1 MLEFQA
7 SHLVS
12 INIILVGR
20 ERSIFLRGGVFKSM
34 PISIW
39 GLSSTQFMIHR
50 RHKVKS
56 KNSLLCHSLRPEI
69 PRLFTIFSPTTVFL
83 YLYYVLYPG
92 FRVII
97 RGRSKEKQIYS
108 ILSGNKSLIFLIRLF
123 VLFSFIKVYNS
134 VFLIYSQSVQPSS
147 LSK

>member
-12 INIILVGR
+12 INTILVGR
-20 ERSIFLRGGVFKSM
+20 ERSIFLCGGVFKSM
-34 PISIW
+34 PISIR
-39 GLSSTQFMIHR
+39 GFSSTQFMIYR

-56 KNSLLCHSLRPEI
+56 KNSLLCHFLRPEI
-69 PRLFTIFSPTTVFL
+69 PRLFTIFSPTIVFL

-92 FRVII
+92 FRVVI

-108 ILSGNKSLIFLIRLF
+108 IWSGNKSPIFLIGLF
-123 VLFSFIKVYNS
+123 VLF
-134 VFLIYSQSVQPSS
+134 
-147 LSK
+147 